1 MEHYSTKKLV
11 SLSGVTKQTLQ
22 HYKRLGLLKPNA
34 KAQFNQSAYSKND
47 LIRLLQILFY
57 KEFDFTLLEI
67 RNMID
72 DPTLDIK
79 KIMEGRKKKNVRVQT
94 GLLNDF
100 LQTINKKIKKSRALQ
115 AKQDAINLLNNRDE
129 MLEQLNSE
137 LDDIDDN

>member
-34 KAQFNQSAYSKND
+34 KVQFNQSAYSKND

-57 KEFDFTLLEI
+57 KEFDFTLQEI

-72 DPTLDIK
+72 DPTLDVK
-79 KIMEGRKKKNVRVQT
+79 KIMEGRKQKNVRAQT
-94 GLLNDF
+94 TKLSDF
-100 LQTINKKIKKSRALQ
+100 LHTINKKIKKNRALQ
-115 AKQDAINLLNNRDE
+115 AKQDSDSLLK
-129 MLEQLNSE
+129 
-137 LDDIDDN
+137 